1 MDMLLPLVVAAWR
14 CKLVRDAA
22 VIFLGLVL
30 LLLGQHLSRDSS
42 EWLDDFH
49 ARNSHILIVQMQAE
63 W

>member
-30 LLLGQHLSRDSS
+30 LLLGQDLSMRDSS
-42 EWLDDFH
+42 ELPAPCPKFAQDT
-49 ARNSHILIVQMQAE
+49 
-63 W
+63 